1 MFQTCFVK
9 GLVHFKALVYL
20 QQVWHT
26 YEHTFGL
33 LVLLILWNVAGV
45 RSAYVTTLG
54 RLVGVVGLKE
64 LRKAIETSNGGLIP
78 EKKFDEEVGFD
89 EYDDEEEENQDLLN
103 KWSSFTFM
111 IFTKI
116 LRFWNIFLLSCACK
130 WFNLKLCI
138 RMIFIQKMSFFCI
151 PIIAWPL
158 ENVLFV

>member
-1 MFQTCFVK
+1 M
-9 GLVHFKALVYL
+9 
-20 QQVWHT
+20 WPT
-26 YEHTFGL
+26 YGHTFGL
-33 LVLLILWNVAGV
+33 LGFLILWNVTGV

-89 EYDDEEEENQDLLN
+89 EYDDDEEENQDLLN

-116 LRFWNIFLLSCACK
+116 LRFEIYFYCLVPANDLILSSASEWFLYKKCLSSAS
-130 WFNLKLCI
+130 L
-138 RMIFIQKMSFFCI
+138 
-151 PIIAWPL
+151 
-158 ENVLFV
+158 

>member
-1 MFQTCFVK
+1 M
-9 GLVHFKALVYL
+9 
-20 QQVWHT
+20 
-26 YEHTFGL
+26 
-33 LVLLILWNVAGV
+33 LLILWNVTGV

-103 KWSSFTFM
+103 KWSLFTFM

-116 LRFWNIFLLSCACK
+116 LRFEIYFNCLVPANGLILSSASEWFLYKKCLSSAS
-130 WFNLKLCI
+130 L
-138 RMIFIQKMSFFCI
+138 
-151 PIIAWPL
+151 
-158 ENVLFV
+158 